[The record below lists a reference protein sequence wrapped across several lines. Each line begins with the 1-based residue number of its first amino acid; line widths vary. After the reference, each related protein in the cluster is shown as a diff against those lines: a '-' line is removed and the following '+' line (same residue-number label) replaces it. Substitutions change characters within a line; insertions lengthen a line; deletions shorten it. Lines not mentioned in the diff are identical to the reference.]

1 MKLLLIRHP
10 KPDVPEGTCY
20 GRLDVA
26 PERAHLEESVRRLRA
41 RWLSGAHPPPA
52 AVFSSPLQRCALLA
66 GALAGDVWP
75 QVRHDERIAEVHFGQ
90 WEGRPWAQLPRHEID
105 AWRADIANHR
115 PPGGESLQ
123 DLARRLLSF
132 TDEHLPQDA
141 DPDAEVVLVTHV
153 GVIQTLRRMLRSEP
167 MTGFGATPVD
177 YSSISTL
184 VRRGE
189 GYELE
194 SYNVTP

>member
-10 KPDVPEGTCY
+10 RPDVPEGTCY

-26 PERAHLEESVRRLRA
+26 PQRAHLEESVQRLRT
-41 RWLSGAHPPPA
+41 RWLSGAHPSPT

-66 GALAGDVWP
+66 DALSRNLWP
-75 QVRHDERIAEVHFGQ
+75 QVRHDERLAEVHFGE
-90 WEGRPWAQLPRHEID
+90 WEGRPWAQLPRHELD

-132 TDEHLPQDA
+132 ADECLPQA
-141 DPDAEVVLVTHV
+141 AAPDTEVVLVTHV
-153 GVIQTLRRMLRSEP
+153 GVIQTLRRMLRNEP
-167 MTGFGATPVD
+167 MTGFNTTPVD
-177 YSSISTL
+177 YSSVSTL
-184 VRRGE
+184 VRRDGRF
-189 GYELE
+189 ELE
-194 SYNVTP
+194 SYNVAP